1 MCVLQIWTKV
11 GLEMGVR
18 KCSILQLLTT
28 YRLSVD
34 DDVQL
39 KVFVDSFLTFLQIK
53 QLNNYI

>member
-18 KCSILQLLTT
+18 KQSILQLLTT

-39 KVFVDSFLTFLQIK
+39 KVFVDSFLTFLQII

>member
-11 GLEMGVR
+11 RLEMGVR

-34 DDVQL
+34 VDVQL
-39 KVFVDSFLTFLQIK
+39 KVFVDSFLTFLQII